1 MNRHFRAIEERAQL
15 EVSLLEQI
23 QKAPNITALEL
34 SKLFKTSDTNVRK
47 TLLPYLKDGL
57 VAITDP
63 KTISYRMQD
72 GQNNS

>member
-1 MNRHFRAIEERAQL
+1 MNTHFRAIQERAQL

-47 TLLPYLKDGL
+47 TLL
-57 VAITDP
+57 
-63 KTISYRMQD
+63 S
-72 GQNNS
+72 